1 MMTMMTRWLD
11 SFRGALA
18 KAEAELDQERAEQDP
33 RRLDVHVIGIIVV
46 ASVMLTIQEY
56 YGSSSDY
63 TALAWPLSFFIGEAE
78 ANEWLKAIFRVGPY
92 ARLNR
97 LFYWVAIT
105 SATYV
110 VGPALYIRLAMR
122 KRVID
127 FGFGVKG
134 ILEHAWIYIGMYA
147 VVLPCLFVVGQ
158 TDSFQRTYPFYKEAG
173 RSMYDFFAWEAA
185 YAIQF
190 LSLEFFFRGFLVHG
204 LKNRFGFYAIL
215 VSVMPYCMIHFGKP
229 MPETLGAVI
238 AGIALGALSLFTRSI
253 WLGVAIHV
261 SVAVSMDIIS
271 LWLQG
276 RLF

>member
-1 MMTMMTRWLD
+1 MTRWLD
-11 SFRGALA
+11 SFRDALA
-18 KAEAELDQERAEQDP
+18 QTESELDAARADRES
-33 RRLDVHVIGIIVV
+33 RRLDVHVIGIVVV
-46 ASVMLTIQEY
+46 ASVMLTLQEY

-63 TALAWPLSFFIGEAE
+63 TTLTWPLGLVMGEADAE
-78 ANEWLKAIFRVGPY
+78 AWVKEVFRAGEY
-92 ARLNR
+92 ARLHR

-110 VGPALYIRLAMR
+110 LGPALYIRLVMR
-122 KRVID
+122 QRVVD

-134 ILEHAWIYIGMYA
+134 IFKHAWIYLGMYA
-147 VVLPCLFVVGQ
+147 VVLPCLFLVGQ
-158 TDSFQRTYPFYKEAG
+158 ADSFQRTYPFYGNAG
-173 RSMYDFFAWEAA
+173 RSAYDFFAWETA

-204 LKNRFGFYAIL
+204 LKSRFGFYAIL

-229 MPETLGAVI
+229 MPETLGAI
-238 AGIALGALSLFTRSI
+238 LAGIALGALSLFTRSI

-261 SVAVSMDIIS
+261 SVAVSMDLIS

-276 RLF
+276 KLL